1 MIKKGILYIFRKARS
16 PFKALKIAIKNKL
29 GWLGVPVIIP
39 YNAYGTE
46 NKIMVTG
53 AVIEDKGMAKPEPD
67 HKLWK
72 NILTMVKRYSG
83 DEIAGISLKVNYR
96 EKEYI
101 LKTNEKGLF
110 HTILPR
116 DPSVSEGA
124 DDTIK
129 FSLTDSLDDKNDGY
143 NDPVTAE
150 CIPFIVSPESD
161 YLVVSDIDDTIL
173 VSHSTKTLKKLRV
186 MMSKNALTRSPFEGV
201 SALYRALNHSNET
214 GERPIF
220 YVSGSEW
227 NLYDLLVDFFKDKQ
241 IPAGPLL
248 LSDAKLSLLSLFQSG
263 KKYQNKIEKIQDLFE
278 HYYRHSFIL
287 IGDSG
292 QKDPEIYLKMAE
304 MYPSRVK
311 AIYIRYI
318 GSKKRNK
325 RLERLLEEAREAG
338 TEMIPV
344 RTSTEAALHAVE
356 KGFISADH
364 IKKISEAKQL
374 EEEQPE

>member
-1 MIKKGILYIFRKARS
+1 MIKKSINFIFRKARS

-53 AVIEDKGMAKPEPD
+53 AVIEDKGMAKPEPG
-67 HKLWK
+67 HKMWK
-72 NILTMVKRYSG
+72 NLLTMVKRYSG
-83 DEIAGISLKVNYR
+83 DEIAGVRLRLIYR

-116 DPSVSEGA
+116 DPSVPAGA
-124 DDTIK
+124 DDIIK
-129 FSLTDSLDDKNDGY
+129 FSLVDSLVDDDNEY
-143 NDPVTAE
+143 EALTAE
-150 CIPFIVSPESD
+150 CSPFIVSPESD

-186 MMSKNALTRSPFEGV
+186 MMSKNALTRTPFEGV
-201 SALYRALNHSNET
+201 SALYRALNHSKET

-227 NLYDLLVDFFKDKQ
+227 NLFDLLVDFFKDKH

-248 LSDAKLSLLSLFQSG
+248 LSDAKLSLLSLFRSG
-263 KKYQNKIEKIQDLFE
+263 RKYQNKIEKIQDLFE
-278 HYYRHSFIL
+278 HYYLHSFIL

-338 TEMIPV
+338 TEMITV
-344 RTSTEAALHAVE
+344 RTSTEAALHAAE
-356 KGFISADH
+356 RGFITADH
-364 IKKISEAKQL
+364 IKKISKAKHL